1 MRGAFVLRLGPH
13 TDPSTGHLEGSIE
26 EIDSGKEVKFQSSAE
41 LLRFLHERFQAT
53 VKNKVEADRPTTFQ
67 TQARAKAQAKR
78 IKTSNA
84 DSRRE
89 NQ

>member
-26 EIDSGKEVKFQSSAE
+26 EIDSGKELKFQSSAE
-41 LLRFLHERFQAT
+41 LLRFLCERFQAT
-53 VKNKVEADRPTTFQ
+53 VKDMVENDKRTAFQ
-67 TQARAKAQAKR
+67 TQTKAKARAKS

-84 DSRRE
+84 DSRR
-89 NQ
+89 

>member
-26 EIDSGKEVKFQSSAE
+26 EIDSGKELKFQSSAE
-41 LLRFLHERFQAT
+41 LLRFLCERFQAT
-53 VKNKVEADRPTTFQ
+53 VKDMVEDDKRTTFQ
-67 TQARAKAQAKR
+67 TQAKAKSRAKS

-84 DSRRE
+84 DARR
-89 NQ
+89 